1 MYPHLHIRVESKS
14 WEWVL
19 IIYFLLQTERHFMVQ
34 TQLNSIVLIDVSG
47 LKTETMTHNFVMN
60 MDQNPQ
66 HAEHNMPY
74 FQS

>member
-1 MYPHLHIRVESKS
+1 
-14 WEWVL
+14 
-19 IIYFLLQTERHFMVQ
+19 MVQ
-34 TQLNSIVLIDVSG
+34 TQLHFIVLIDVSG

-66 HAEHNMPY
+66 HAEHNMLY